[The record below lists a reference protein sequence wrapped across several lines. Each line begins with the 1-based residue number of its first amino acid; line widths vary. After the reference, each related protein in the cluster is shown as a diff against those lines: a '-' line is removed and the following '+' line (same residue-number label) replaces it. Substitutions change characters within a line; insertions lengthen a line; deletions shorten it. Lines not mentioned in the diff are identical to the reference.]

1 MSPIRPRAALSAL
14 PSYAA
19 GKPPVP
25 VEGLV
30 AYKISSNENPWGPV
44 PAAQEAIAHAAAGVH
59 RYPDPATVR
68 LREQIAQTL
77 GVPAED
83 VVTAAGSLGALSQII
98 AAFAGTGADGV
109 ADEVLYSWRSFE
121 AYPILVT
128 TAGAANV
135 QVPNRPDGS
144 HDLEAMLAA
153 VTERTRV
160 ILLCSPNNPTGPS
173 LSQAA
178 VDDFLAK
185 VPDDVV
191 VVVDEAYREFQS
203 DPDVVEGVRTYQAHP
218 NVVALRTFSKAHG
231 LAGLRVGFSLS
242 QQPITQQL
250 RKVTVPFAV
259 TELAQAAAVATLTN
273 PDQVAQ
279 RVNRITAE
287 RDRVQ
292 AELAQMGCWVPA
304 TQANFVWLDLAE
316 DSERFVAACTEQA
329 LAVRGFAGEGVRVT
343 IGEPEANDR
352 FLQVCRN
359 FSPLPSAP
367 GHPVP

>member
-1 MSPIRPRAALSAL
+1 M
-14 PSYAA
+14 
-19 GKPPVP
+19 
-25 VEGLV
+25 
-30 AYKISSNENPWGPV
+30 AYKLSSNENPWGPV
-44 PAAQEAIAHAAAGVH
+44 QAAQQAIADAAAAMH
-59 RYPDPATVR
+59 RYPDPASLR
-68 LREQIAQTL
+68 LREQIADTL
-77 GVPAED
+77 GVAVED

-109 ADEVLYSWRSFE
+109 VDEVLYSWRSFE

-135 QVPNRPDGS
+135 QVPNRADGS

-153 VTERTRV
+153 ITPQTRV

-173 LSQAA
+173 LSQSA

-185 VPDDVV
+185 VPEDVV

-203 DPDVVEGVRTYQAHP
+203 DPDVVEGVRTYQAHS

-231 LAGLRVGFSLS
+231 LAGLRVGFSLA
-242 QQPITQQL
+242 QQPITEQL
-250 RKVTVPFAV
+250 RKVAVPFAV
-259 TELAQAAAVATLTN
+259 TELAQAAAVATLLN

-279 RVNRITAE
+279 RVNRITSE

-292 AELAQMGCWVPA
+292 AELADMGCWVPA
-304 TQANFVWLDLAE
+304 TQANFVWLALGE
-316 DSERFVAACTEQA
+316 DTQRFVTACSERA
-329 LAVRGFAGEGVRVT
+329 LAVRGFAGEGVRVS

-367 GHPVP
+367 RHPVP